1 MALMA
6 AVSSVASLVR
16 DWRVRSP
23 AQPACSIDGRVN
35 LYIVVCGSPEWLKP
49 PQSHQLPGARRLVEG
64 LRYIACECA
73 TSAGAWTSQDAGHL
87 VASLPRAAEL
97 TAVNRAITRTSTGG
111 SFTQEHS
118 RGEPH
123 GAPWRSP
130 LGRAARSQSDEGDE
144 TKKYA
149 VERRSTLSSV
159 RNILPS

>member
-23 AQPACSIDGRVN
+23 AQPACSTDGRVN
-35 LYIVVCGSPEWLKP
+35 LYMVAVGHRSGSSRPNHTSCPELAAW
-49 PQSHQLPGARRLVEG
+49 SRACDTNHVSVQLRQELDA
-64 LRYIACECA
+64 
-73 TSAGAWTSQDAGHL
+73 QDAGHL

-149 VERRSTLSSV
+149 VEGRSTLSSM
-159 RNILPS
+159 RNILRS